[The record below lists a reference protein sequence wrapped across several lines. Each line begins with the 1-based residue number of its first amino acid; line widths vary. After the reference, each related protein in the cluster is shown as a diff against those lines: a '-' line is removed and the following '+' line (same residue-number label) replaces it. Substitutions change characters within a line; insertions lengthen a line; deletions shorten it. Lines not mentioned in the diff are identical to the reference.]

1 MNDKKENRNKD
12 RDIIFGRN
20 AVAEAI
26 KSGRAIDT
34 VLVAKGAHSGSISQ
48 IIAKAKEKGI
58 VIKNVDNKKLDFL
71 SLQGV
76 HQGVAAFAAI
86 KEYSSVND
94 ILLAAKEKEE
104 PPFIIICEKIE
115 DPHNLGAIIRT
126 AYAAGAH
133 GIIVPERNSAP
144 LSFAVSKASA
154 GAAEYM
160 PVARVKN
167 ITSTLKSLKE
177 KGLFAY
183 CADMDGELYTE
194 TDLKGAIVLVIGS
207 EGQGVSRLVKE
218 NCDFIVKIP
227 MTGNINS
234 LNASVAAGILI
245 YEAVRQR
252 GTNK

>member
-1 MNDKKENRNKD
+1 MSNKREDND

-34 VLVAKGAHSGSISQ
+34 LLVARGAYSGSVPH
-48 IIAKAKEKGI
+48 IIAKAKESGI
-58 VIKNVDNKKLDFL
+58 VVKDVDSKKLDFICAN
-71 SLQGV
+71 GV
-76 HQGVAAFAAI
+76 HQGIAAFAAI
-86 KEYSSVND
+86 KQYSSVED
-94 ILLAAKEKEE
+94 ILLAAEQKNE
-104 PPFIIICEKIE
+104 PPFIVICDKIE

-133 GIIVPERNSAP
+133 GIIVPERHSAP
-144 LSFAVSKASA
+144 LSFVVGKASA
-154 GAAEYM
+154 GSVEYM

-167 ITSTLKSLKE
+167 ITVTLKSLKE

-194 TDLKGAIVLVIGS
+194 TDFKGAIVLVIGS

-218 NCDFIVKIP
+218 NCDFIVRIP
-227 MTGNINS
+227 MSGHINS

-252 GTNK
+252 NTEI